1 MSWFSSR
8 DAGRSGDPRNVR
20 PSTPNWVVDRA
31 ERAQNAGK
39 WVSALYVNDADK
51 ITGLLDTIVEA
62 LDHEAQNSHTA
73 TSQLEGSVEALEAII
88 DFLMAHAPE
97 CDLELIN
104 GVTKCMKD
112 CLSNQVSDVSV
123 LRRMKKRIK
132 QIRTLFLNQVNL
144 RWRALFCPTRH
155 RCGHRLRASGRLH
168 TLILGAI
175 LSSCLFRISN

>member
-51 ITGLLDTIVEA
+51 ITGLLDTIGEA

-73 TSQLEGSVEALEAII
+73 TSQLEGSVEALGS
-88 DFLMAHAPE
+88 DHRFP
-97 CDLELIN
+97 N
-104 GVTKCMKD
+104 GTRSRMRPGTHKWCNEMYER
-112 CLSNQVSDVSV
+112 LSV
-123 LRRMKKRIK
+123 K
-132 QIRTLFLNQVNL
+132 
-144 RWRALFCPTRH
+144 
-155 RCGHRLRASGRLH
+155 
-168 TLILGAI
+168 
-175 LSSCLFRISN
+175 SSL